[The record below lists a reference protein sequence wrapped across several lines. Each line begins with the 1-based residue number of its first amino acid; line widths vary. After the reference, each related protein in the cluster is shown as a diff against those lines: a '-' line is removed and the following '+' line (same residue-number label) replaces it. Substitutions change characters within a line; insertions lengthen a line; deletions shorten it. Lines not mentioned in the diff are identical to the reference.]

1 MFLVLIAI
9 IIIIIIIFVIR
20 KEKFGNNYFTQK
32 QTNPSGTMN
41 VNLLLNDQIGIGL
54 MR

>member
-9 IIIIIIIFVIR
+9 IIIIIIIFVIIR

-32 QTNPSGTMN
+32 QTNPSGTM
-41 VNLLLNDQIGIGL
+41 LLNDQIGIGL